1 MMNSKLVKILAM
13 VLVLVCGL
21 MMMASCVAGGTKEDQ
36 KGDESVIESLIPD
49 RDELIEVPYTGPD
62 VFIEE

>member
-13 VLVLVCGL
+13 VMVLVCAA

-36 KGDESVIESLIPD
+36 KGDEDVIGSLVPEKQDVEKIEYTGDP
-49 RDELIEVPYTGPD
+49 IEV
-62 VFIEE
+62 EE

>member
-13 VLVLVCGL
+13 VLALVCAA

-36 KGDESVIESLIPD
+36 KGDEGVIDRLVPEKEDTEVIPYEGD
-49 RDELIEVPYTGPD
+49 PIV
-62 VFIEE
+62 EE